1 MWPRL
6 KLEAAACIR
15 SEVLEDDG
23 ASLVLF
29 TAVIWL
35 FAVKTIKGSFWFDC
49 KSSVVLSEVMS
60 LTRVVLLNVFV
71 LSGFPFQTNG
81 EFRSSSERVQRACS
95 FPALGASF
103 H

>member
-35 FAVKTIKGSFWFDC
+35 FAVFGLTVKE
-49 KSSVVLSEVMS
+49 LSCIV
-60 LTRVVLLNVFV
+60 
-71 LSGFPFQTNG
+71 
-81 EFRSSSERVQRACS
+81 
-95 FPALGASF
+95 
-103 H
+103 

>member
-6 KLEAAACIR
+6 KLEAAACIQ

-49 KSSVVLSEVMS
+49 K
-60 LTRVVLLNVFV
+60 
-71 LSGFPFQTNG
+71 
-81 EFRSSSERVQRACS
+81 RAQLYC
-95 FPALGASF
+95 LK
-103 H
+103 